1 MEPDARQP
9 HVPALPVIEG
19 TVSELDPQFKDEV
32 AAHLGGL
39 DLAYCFQCG
48 VCSGSCPTVAWMEYG
63 PRRIMHMVRLGM
75 ADKVLRS
82 HDIWFCVSCYSCT
95 ARCPQ
100 GIEIADVMAS
110 LRSLAIAKGLAKDRE
125 ATFSRVFVE
134 VLERYGRMYEPELL
148 LRYYAAEAGL
158 AGLLRQAG
166 LGLTMLRKGK
176 IALRPER
183 IENTGELGEI
193 SVRISEGSRP
203 EPFDYAQDRPVEGE
217 ER

>member
-32 AAHLGGL
+32 AALIGGL
-39 DLAYCFQCG
+39 DLAHCFQCG
-48 VCSGSCPTVAWMEYG
+48 VCSGSCPTVARMEYG

-75 ADKVLRS
+75 ADEVLRS

-110 LRSLAIAKGLAKDRE
+110 LRSLAIAKGLAKDKE

-134 VLERYGRMYEPELL
+134 VLKRYGRMYEPELL
-148 LRYYAAEAGL
+148 LRYYTAEAGL
-158 AGLLRQAG
+158 ASLLKQAG
-166 LGLTMLRKGK
+166 LGLTMIRKGK

-193 SVRISEGSRP
+193 SMRISEGSWP
-203 EPFDYAQDRPVEGE
+203 EPVEGE